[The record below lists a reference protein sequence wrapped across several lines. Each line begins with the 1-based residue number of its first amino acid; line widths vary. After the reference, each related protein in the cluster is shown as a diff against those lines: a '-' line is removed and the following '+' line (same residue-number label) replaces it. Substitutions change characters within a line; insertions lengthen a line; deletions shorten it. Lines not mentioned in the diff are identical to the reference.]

1 MTSLLVAADNSQF
14 FYILRNF
21 IETLVPLGICVILPI
36 IVISLAMKTRRHEM
50 DKKTEVMLKAVENG
64 AQLDPAFF
72 ESAAKVGCREKTVKD
87 KLMGWLIAGCITA
100 GIGILL
106 CIVSILIIVNADVD
120 DPAIYMILIPS
131 AVLIATGIAFFVA
144 YFTGKKKIWAKELI
158 ELDAKKSADRQ

>member
-14 FYILRNF
+14 FYTLRNF

-72 ESAAKVGCREKTVKD
+72 ESAAKVGCKEKTVKD
-87 KLMGWLIAGCITA
+87 KLAGFLITACITS
-100 GIGILL
+100 GIGLLIGIVSVVFMAIKVDLNPAAILL
-106 CIVSILIIVNADVD
+106 LMIPCAILLGV
-120 DPAIYMILIPS
+120 
-131 AVLIATGIAFFVA
+131 GIAFFIV
-144 YFTGKKKIWAKELI
+144 YFVGKKKIWAKELA
-158 ELDAKKSADRQ
+158 ELNK